1 VERRQPLPQRD
12 IIVIG
17 GSAGS
22 FDPLRIII
30 SSLPASFPGSV
41 LIVTHMMAD
50 FPSLLEEHLSSNS
63 RVPVSQAA
71 DQEPI
76 RRGHIY
82 VARPDYHLTVEAG
95 KMRVLRG
102 PRENRHRPA
111 IDPLFRT
118 AARVY
123 GQRVI
128 GIILSGTLED
138 GSMGLFAVKQRG
150 GIAIVQDPNEA
161 ASPEMPR
168 RALGY
173 ATPHYVLKARDI
185 VPNLMNLVQVD
196 QDEIVMP
203 KKKAPKTN
211 GQKTNGHS
219 RSPNGGRVRSSAKTA
234 EGTNGGAQPGRGAP
248 ITDGDNQSNLKAEYF
263 DEGEGNPSVFACP
276 ECHGVLWELQEGNLL
291 QFRCRV
297 GHTYGSDSLVVE
309 LSAASEAALW
319 AALRALEEKAAMQ
332 RRIADGMSSHLT
344 SAARLRD
351 QSESDEAHA
360 RVLREM
366 IFTRDAQLEQGSGSE
381 AEKAA

>member
-1 VERRQPLPQRD
+1 MPQRD

-138 GSMGLFAVKQRG
+138 GSMGPVAVKQRG
-150 GIAIVQDPNEA
+150 GVAVVQDPEDA
-161 ASPEMPR
+161 LCGDMPR
-168 RALGY
+168 NALQSVEVDY
-173 ATPHYVLKARDI
+173 CLPAVDIAKLISRLSRESVELHSPTPSLLEQETDI
-185 VPNLMNLVQVD
+185 AL
-196 QDEIVMP
+196 ERIS
-203 KKKAPKTN
+203 
-211 GQKTNGHS
+211 HS
-219 RSPNGGRVRSSAKTA
+219 QHP
-234 EGTNGGAQPGRGAP
+234 P
-248 ITDGDNQSNLKAEYF
+248 
-263 DEGEGNPSVFACP
+263 GNPSEFACP
-276 ECHGVLWELQEGNLL
+276 SCGGVLNELHEGKVLR
-291 QFRCRV
+291 FRCRV
-297 GHTYGSDSLVVE
+297 GHAYGP
-309 LSAASEAALW
+309 AALTADQQDKDKIEAALW
-319 AALRALEEKAAMQ
+319 AALRALEDQIALH
-332 RRIADGMSSHLT
+332 RRLASR
-344 SAARLRD
+344 AR
-351 QSESDEAHA
+351 
-360 RVLREM
+360 
-366 IFTRDAQLEQGSGSE
+366 EQGYKHSASRFGEHEEGAREQAE
-381 AEKAA
+381 AIRTFLKKRERWIPEDVPARDPA